1 MFCSNNKNPLL
12 MEIDDRKKN
21 KKINIVKLPKFL
33 GNYITNLHQQTDI
46 GEVDISDNGNI
57 KFRIYDK
64 SGIGIPLEYNVKQI
78 SKNNSDMYVLSNTQI
93 LSSIEGEI
101 DSELV
106 VTPII
111 NKKYIEFK
119 KQNAY
124 KVPSTT
130 AIIDS
135 TTEKIR
141 LEKIGNLREM
151 DYLARKRKQ
160 MLIDKKRERLDK
172 TEAMNIVFNA
182 FEKYESW
189 TVRDLADFT
198 GQPTA
203 FVQEIVNEIC
213 NVDKKEHKSLYTLK
227 NEYK

>member
-1 MFCSNNKNPLL
+1 MNEHMFCSNNKNPLL

-106 VTPII
+106 VTPVI

-119 KQNAY
+119 K
-124 KVPSTT
+124 T
-130 AIIDS
+130 
-135 TTEKIR
+135 
-141 LEKIGNLREM
+141 
-151 DYLARKRKQ
+151 
-160 MLIDKKRERLDK
+160 
-172 TEAMNIVFNA
+172 
-182 FEKYESW
+182 
-189 TVRDLADFT
+189 
-198 GQPTA
+198 
-203 FVQEIVNEIC
+203 
-213 NVDKKEHKSLYTLK
+213 
-227 NEYK
+227 